1 MIPLL
6 GSRGSSGLLLPAEA
20 FPDFSHGFEPLGQT
34 AAAIGPLTFFHEWSG
49 GSQAS
54 LRKPVHT
61 EYQSKTQYRARAD
74 AGLYQINAGTLLQ
87 GLLYFLQNE
96 SRKRPD
102 VTEHWTLYQNCVSS
116 GCDFV

>member
-1 MIPLL
+1 M
-6 GSRGSSGLLLPAEA
+6 GCYS
-20 FPDFSHGFEPLGQT
+20 PDFSHGFEPLGQT

-61 EYQSKTQYRARAD
+61 D
-74 AGLYQINAGTLLQ
+74 AGLYQINTGTLLQ

-102 VTEHWTLYQNCVSS
+102 VTEQC
-116 GCDFV
+116 

>member
-1 MIPLL
+1 MIPFL
-6 GSRGSSGLLLPAEA
+6 GSRGSSGLLLPTEA
-20 FPDFSHGFEPLGQT
+20 SPDFSHGFEPLGQT

-102 VTEHWTLYQNCVSS
+102 VTEH
-116 GCDFV
+116 